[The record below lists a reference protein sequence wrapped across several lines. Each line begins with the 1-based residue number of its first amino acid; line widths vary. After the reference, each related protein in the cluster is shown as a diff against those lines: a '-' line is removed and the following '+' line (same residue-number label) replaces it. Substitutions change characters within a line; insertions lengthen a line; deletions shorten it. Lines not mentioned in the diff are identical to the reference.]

1 MSKVMG
7 IDITENEEGEIVYFG
22 HEIINDPEACRH
34 MLNEFCLCEDS
45 EYYDK
50 YVYKDICDKCP
61 CFERE
66 TPEDIERYKDGVRY
80 DIITE
85 DEEE

>member
-1 MSKVMG
+1 MIQG
-7 IDITENEEGEIVYFG
+7 Q
-22 HEIINDPEACRH
+22 
-34 MLNEFCLCEDS
+34 
-45 EYYDK
+45 
-50 YVYKDICDKCP
+50 CDKRP